1 MLHTVLLLP
10 PLPLSIV
17 LWCFVGQTLP
27 LDRCLIAAITVERL
41 VVGLLEALNRL
52 IEQFQV
58 LLLHLMLLVDPRF
71 EALESE
77 IRRVQEGLLLLVLD
91 GRATLEQV
99 TQIH

>member
-17 LWCFVGQTLP
+17 HWCFVGPTKP
-27 LDRCLIAAITVERL
+27 LDCCLIAAITVKRL
-41 VVGLLEALNRL
+41 VVGLLEALDRL

-58 LLLHLMLLVDPRF
+58 LLLHLVLLVDPRL

-77 IRRVQEGLLLLVLD
+77 IRRVQDWLLLLVLD
-91 GRATLEQV
+91 CRATLEQA